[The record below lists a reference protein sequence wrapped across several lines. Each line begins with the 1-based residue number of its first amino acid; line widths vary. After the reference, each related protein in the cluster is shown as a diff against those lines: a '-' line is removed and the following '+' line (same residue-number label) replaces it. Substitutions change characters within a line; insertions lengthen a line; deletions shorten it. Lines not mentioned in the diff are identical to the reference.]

1 MSVSDEAHIV
11 VEKLG
16 RSFPS
21 PDGTTLQVLEDLS
34 FDVPRGGLVSIVGPS
49 GCGKS
54 TLLNLVAGIDTP
66 TTGEVR
72 TDGAVGFV
80 FQTPRLLDWRTVRHN
95 VELLLEELELSKPDR
110 RARVERYLE
119 LVGLDGYQDYFPHQ
133 ISGGASISGLTLGE
147 DASGFG
153 DPLFEIDIN
162 LIGPK
167 PIRNIPDLMRYEP
180 GFSLDVLVDLTFPI
194 GEYDSEEPLNLGQN
208 RWYGRVG
215 APIVWQ
221 LGPWVPGRRTT
232 LEFLPSLWLYGD
244 NDDFVGRRLSTDPMF
259 QLESHFT
266 RDLAEHLWAVGKYK
280 IFLKPSALK
289 EIESIDNKQDRRRI
303 VNRIRSLS
311 DDPRPPGCE
320 KLSSADKF
328 RVRPGRYRIVYS
340 VRDEALVVDVV
351 KVAHRKDVYR

>member
-133 ISGGASISGLTLGE
+133 ISGGMQQRVAMARALAIHPSILVMDEPFSGL
-147 DASGFG
+147 DAITAERMREELVRIWQETKKTV
-153 DPLFEIDIN
+153 LFVTHD
-162 LIGPK
+162 
-167 PIRNIPDLMRYEP
+167 
-180 GFSLDVLVDLTFPI
+180 I
-194 GEYDSEEPLNLGQN
+194 GEAVFLSQ
-208 RWYGRVG
+208 RVFILTNQPARVHASVAVDG
-215 APIVWQ
+215 SRTNASSRKAKSSDVFFSQWKDRFARARKRC
-221 LGPWVPGRRTT
+221 WCRAACYCRRHV
-232 LEFLPSLWLYGD
+232 L
-244 NDDFVGRRLSTDPMF
+244 
-259 QLESHFT
+259 
-266 RDLAEHLWAVGKYK
+266 LA
-280 IFLKPSALK
+280 
-289 EIESIDNKQDRRRI
+289 
-303 VNRIRSLS
+303 
-311 DDPRPPGCE
+311 
-320 KLSSADKF
+320 
-328 RVRPGRYRIVYS
+328 RV
-340 VRDEALVVDVV
+340 
-351 KVAHRKDVYR
+351 